1 MPKILTLLSTTS
13 ISTFIVLI
21 RSYKLSGHTTSYDK
35 VEFFAI
41 MKILAGGP
49 FFEKKKIS
57 KSYNFFESNFLKRL

>member
-41 MKILAGGP
+41 MKILAGG
-49 FFEKKKIS
+49 KTKI
-57 KSYNFFESNFLKRL
+57 